1 MLNGFLSVFHLSS
14 FFIAY
19 VYFYIEFLP
28 LLVDF
33 YIYQLLHRFDC
44 GYHAIYNTD
53 KWDRQ
58 NVSALSNE
66 DAAKIRR
73 ILPFKWLTADF
84 NEEKDN

>member
-1 MLNGFLSVFHLSS
+1 MIFNLFFIFLSL
-14 FFIAY
+14 FIAY
-19 VYFYIEFLP
+19 VCFYIDFP
-28 LLVDF
+28 LLVDI
-33 YIYQLLHRFDC
+33 YIYIDFHHRFDC

-53 KWDRQ
+53 KWVGQ
-58 NVSALSNE
+58 NVPALNKE